1 MQVSYSLRGASI
13 KDLEYWFAMLV
24 LDREAIGDGILEE
37 DYAPIGLYHHLSSNG
52 FALRVERASI
62 APAVSLHVP
71 ESSMV
76 APFVNVEQSLLSLL
90 RRLRGGNLKVANGQK
105 TWCVVNPLTRHAELL
120 ANLDYAC
127 NHVGCSQIQQGG
139 SCFYPNT
146 YIHHASFAMNLY
158 YQYMGRHEVDCNFTN
173 SGLISL
179 SDPSSGSC
187 TYESDGDIEG
197 NGTSEN
203 EISETWCVV
212 KPTTED
218 YMLQENINF
227 SCNHVDCSP
236 IKDGG
241 SCFQPTTLMNHAAF
255 AMNLYYQSTGRGS
268 TSCDFRGTGLIV
280 TRDPGYGNCTF

>member
-1 MQVSYSLRGASI
+1 MPKPTSTL
-13 KDLEYWFAMLV
+13 
-24 LDREAIGDGILEE
+24 
-37 DYAPIGLYHHLSSNG
+37 
-52 FALRVERASI
+52 
-62 APAVSLHVP
+62 
-71 ESSMV
+71 
-76 APFVNVEQSLLSLL
+76 PFLSLL
-90 RRLRGGNLKVANGQK
+90 LMLSYFNLGGNLKVANGQVKVLNKISPLNHFLAFITCYIFLMVLQK